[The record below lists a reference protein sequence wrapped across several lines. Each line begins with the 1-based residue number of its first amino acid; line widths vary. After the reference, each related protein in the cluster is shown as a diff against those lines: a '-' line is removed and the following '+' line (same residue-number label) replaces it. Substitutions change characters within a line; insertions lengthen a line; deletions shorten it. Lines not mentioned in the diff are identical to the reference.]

1 MHTTV
6 PSRIEDILKLVHEE
20 FGSKAELF
28 KPIVVSMNALDC
40 TEFEGT
46 KCAGV
51 YVFVHDEMGCLK
63 VGKSHSNASKRA
75 LQHCGSDNTSSGD
88 GAIQMSKLRHSDK
101 THMLVFALQK
111 DAFIHWVL
119 ALEHYLENTLKPKI
133 PSKRNG

>member
-1 MHTTV
+1 MDTTL
-6 PSRIEDILKLVHEE
+6 PAGIEDIVKSVREE

-28 KPIVVSMNALDC
+28 KPIVLPMNSLDC
-40 TEFEGT
+40 KEFERT
-46 KCAGV
+46 KGAGV

-88 GAIQMSKLRHSDK
+88 GTIQMSKLRHSEK

-111 DAFIHWVL
+111 DASMHWVL

>member
-6 PSRIEDILKLVHEE
+6 QSHIENIIKSVHEE

-28 KPIVVSMNALDC
+28 KPIVLPMNALDC

-46 KCAGV
+46 KGAGV

-63 VGKSHSNASKRA
+63 VGKSHSNTSKRA

-88 GAIQMSKLRHSDK
+88 GTIQMSNLRHSNQ
-101 THMLVFALQK
+101 THMLVFALQENHSM
-111 DAFIHWVL
+111 HWVL
-119 ALEHYLENTLKPKI
+119 ALEHYLENTLNPKI